1 MTARLGADAA
11 RMAYHDRQ
19 ADYGDA
25 SGNLAAI
32 GAVWGEL
39 LGTDPVP
46 ADMVAL
52 MLAGMKLVRATG
64 RINRDDLV
72 DACAYLMLADDV
84 REEHNGTAGT
94 AGADAGHTDGVA
106 RRIGR

>member
-11 RMAYHDRQ
+11 RMAYTDRM
-19 ADYGDA
+19 ADYGEAGD
-25 SGNLAAI
+25 NLAAI

-39 LGTDPVP
+39 MGTDAIP

-64 RINRDDLV
+64 RVNRDDLV
-72 DACAYLMLADDV
+72 DAVAYLMLADDV
-84 REEHNGTAGT
+84 REAHAG
-94 AGADAGHTDGVA
+94 
-106 RRIGR
+106 R

>member
-1 MTARLGADAA
+1 
-11 RMAYHDRQ
+11 
-19 ADYGDA
+19 
-25 SGNLAAI
+25 
-32 GAVWGEL
+32 VWGEL

-84 REEHNGTAGT
+84 REEGK
-94 AGADAGHTDGVA
+94 
-106 RRIGR
+106 